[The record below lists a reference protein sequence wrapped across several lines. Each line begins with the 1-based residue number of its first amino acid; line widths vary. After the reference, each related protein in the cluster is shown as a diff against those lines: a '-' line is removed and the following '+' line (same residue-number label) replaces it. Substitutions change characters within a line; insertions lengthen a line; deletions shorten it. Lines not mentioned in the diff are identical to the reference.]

1 MRSCHMR
8 YGVPWEII
16 QTADQ
21 RERATVQQH
30 ACMCACVHAGEEA
43 PHAPQIR
50 KPARAI
56 LGKLLH
62 AQH

>member
-1 MRSCHMR
+1 MR

-21 RERATVQQH
+21 KEKEPLSNSMR
-30 ACMCACVHAGEEA
+30 ACVHAGEEA

>member
-21 RERATVQQH
+21 KEKEPLSNSMR
-30 ACMCACVHAGEEA
+30 ACVHAGEEA